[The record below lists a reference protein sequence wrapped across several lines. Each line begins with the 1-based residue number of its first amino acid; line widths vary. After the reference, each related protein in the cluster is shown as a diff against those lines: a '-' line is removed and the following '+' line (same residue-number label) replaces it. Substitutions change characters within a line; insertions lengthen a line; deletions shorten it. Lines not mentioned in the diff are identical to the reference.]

1 MPRIAIIG
9 LSTLETIGMKA
20 LIEGQPVKDMDEVLF
35 TAYSSF
41 SNHLKGYESTD
52 IFIVSVSVFALH
64 TDFFIPRKNRTV
76 VLYSE
81 KRDLSSDEN
90 TNSSQAGP
98 RSIYKD
104 SSEEEIREI
113 LSDLMEEPSG
123 KGEITG
129 ELSGREKEVLKE
141 LASGKTNKE
150 IADRLSISVNTV
162 ITHRK
167 NISSKLGIK
176 SVSGLSLYALMNGV
190 I

>member
-1 MPRIAIIG
+1 
-9 LSTLETIGMKA
+9 
-20 LIEGQPVKDMDEVLF
+20 
-35 TAYSSF
+35 
-41 SNHLKGYESTD
+41 
-52 IFIVSVSVFALH
+52 
-64 TDFFIPRKNRTV
+64 
-76 VLYSE
+76 
-81 KRDLSSDEN
+81 
-90 TNSSQAGP
+90 
-98 RSIYKD
+98 
-104 SSEEEIREI
+104 
-113 LSDLMEEPSG
+113 MEEPSG

>member
-1 MPRIAIIG
+1 
-9 LSTLETIGMKA
+9 MKT

-41 SNHLKGYESTD
+41 SNHLKDYESTD

-90 TNSSQAGP
+90 TNSSQPGP
-98 RSIYKD
+98 RSLYKD